1 MSNRQTRLVTAE
13 AVRRGHPDKLCD
25 QIADAILDAHLSYDP
40 NARVAVEVM
49 ATAGNITVAGEVTS
63 RASVN
68 YEKIVLG
75 VIQQI
80 GYKWADLCESED
92 DELNIDVAVHD
103 QSPDIA
109 AAVDGRYPDS
119 DQGAGDQG
127 IMVGYATDETSSK
140 MPRAVIIA
148 QRICRLLD
156 EEAAHTPWLGVDG
169 KAQVSLKYED
179 DRVYVHTI
187 VVSVQHAP
195 NAPEDK
201 LRDLVTQA
209 VYQAVGRADMWQPTS
224 KLLVNPSGRFVLG
237 GPAADTGLTG
247 RKLAVDQ
254 YGPVAHIGGGA
265 LSGKD
270 ASKVDRSGA
279 YAARWIARNL
289 VAAKLCSQCEIS
301 IVYAIGVCHPVG
313 ITVNTFGTGM
323 KSDDELAKL
332 VWRVFDL
339 RPSAIIKR
347 LKLNTPSYSLVSVYG
362 HFGRSDL
369 NLPWEQDDMA
379 DKLREL
385 AQYDY

>member
-1 MSNRQTRLVTAE
+1 MIEKQKRLVTAE

-40 NARVAVEVM
+40 SARVAVEVM
-49 ATAGNITVAGEVTS
+49 ATAGSITVAGEVTS
-63 RASVN
+63 RADVN
-68 YEKIVLG
+68 YEKTVLD

-80 GYKWADLCESED
+80 GYKWADLCEDEHD
-92 DELNIDVAVHD
+92 DLDIHIAVHE

-127 IMVGYATDETSSK
+127 IMVGYATDETHAR
-140 MPRAVIIA
+140 MPRAFIIA
-148 QRICRLLD
+148 QHICQMLD

-169 KAQVSLKYED
+169 KAQVSLEYEGD
-179 DRVYVHTI
+179 HVTVHTI

-195 NAPEDK
+195 SAPEDK
-201 LRDLVTQA
+201 LRELVTQV

-254 YGPVAHIGGGA
+254 YGPIAHIGGGA

-270 ASKVDRSGA
+270 GTKVDRCGA

-289 VAAKLCSQCEIS
+289 VAAKWCRECEVQL
-301 IVYAIGVCHPVG
+301 VYAIGVAYPVG
-313 ITVNTFGTGM
+313 LTVNSFGTGTM
-323 KSDDELAKL
+323 PDSELAKL

-339 RPSAIIKR
+339 RPAAIIDR
-347 LKLNTPSYSLVSVYG
+347 LKLTTPSYGLVSVYG
-362 HFGRSDL
+362 HFGRMDL
-369 NLPWEQDDMA
+369 NLPWERDDMA
-379 DKLREL
+379 DQLREA
-385 AQYDY
+385 AQL

>member
-1 MSNRQTRLVTAE
+1 MIDKQTRLVTAE
-13 AVRRGHPDKLCD
+13 AVRRGHPDKFCD

-40 NARVAVEVM
+40 NARVAVEVI
-49 ATAGNITVAGEVTS
+49 ATAGNINIAGEVTS
-63 RASVN
+63 RADVD
-68 YEKIVLG
+68 YGQIVDN
-75 VIQQI
+75 VIRQV
-80 GYKWADLCESED
+80 GYRRADLCEEESD
-92 DELNIDVAVHD
+92 SLDIYVNIHD

-127 IMVGYATDETSSK
+127 IMVGYATDETNAR
-140 MPRAVIIA
+140 MPRAFIIA
-148 QRICRLLD
+148 QRICKMLD

-169 KAQVSLKYED
+169 KVQVSLEYEGE
-179 DRVYVHTI
+179 RMTVHTI
-187 VVSVQHAP
+187 VVSLQHAP

-201 LRDLVTQA
+201 LRELVTQV

-254 YGPVAHIGGGA
+254 YGPIAHIGGGA

-289 VAAKLCSQCEIS
+289 VAAKLCRQCEVS
-301 IVYAIGVCHPVG
+301 IVYVIGVCYPVG
-313 ITVNTFGTGM
+313 ITVNTFGTGV
-323 KSDDELAKL
+323 KTDDELAKL

-339 RPSAIIKR
+339 KPSAIIER
-347 LKLNTPSYSLVSVYG
+347 LKLTTPGYSLVSVYG
-362 HFGRSDL
+362 HFGRTDL
-369 NLPWEQDDMA
+369 NLPWEQDDMV
-379 DKLREL
+379 DRIREAAL
-385 AQYDY
+385 FE

>member
-1 MSNRQTRLVTAE
+1 MIDKQTRLVTAE
-13 AVRRGHPDKLCD
+13 AVRRGHPDKFCD
-25 QIADAILDAHLSYDP
+25 QIADAIVDAHLSYDP

-49 ATAGNITVAGEVTS
+49 ATAGNIAIAGEITS
-63 RASVN
+63 RAEVD
-68 YEKIVLG
+68 YCKIVDS
-75 VIQQI
+75 VIRQV
-80 GYKWADLCESED
+80 GYRHADLCGEESD
-92 DELNIDVAVHD
+92 SLDIYVNIHDE
-103 QSPDIA
+103 SPDIA

-127 IMVGYATDETSSK
+127 IMVGYATNETYAK
-140 MPRAVIIA
+140 MPREFVIA

-156 EEAAHTPWLGVDG
+156 EEATHTPWLGADG
-169 KAQVSLKYED
+169 KTQVSLEYRG
-179 DRVYVHTI
+179 DRVTIHTI

-201 LRDLVTQA
+201 LRELVTQV
-209 VYQAVGRADMWQPTS
+209 VYRAVGRTDMWLPTS

-254 YGPVAHIGGGA
+254 YGPIVHVGGGA

-289 VAAKLCSQCEIS
+289 VAAKLCSRCEVS
-301 IVYAIGVCHPVG
+301 IAYAIGVCSPVG

-323 KSDDELAKL
+323 KSDIDLAKL

-339 RPSAIIKR
+339 KISAIIKR
-347 LKLNTPSYSLVSVYG
+347 LKLTTPSYSLISVYG
-362 HFGRSDL
+362 HFGRWDL
-369 NLPWEQDDMA
+369 NLPWEQDNMA
-379 DKLREL
+379 DKLWEL
-385 AQYDY
+385 AQYDH

>member
-1 MSNRQTRLVTAE
+1 MINRQTRLVTAE

-109 AAVDGRYPDS
+109 AAVEGRYPDS

-127 IMVGYATDETSSK
+127 IMVGYATDETSAK

-209 VYQAVGRADMWQPTS
+209 VYQAVGRADMWDANS

-237 GPAADTGLTG
+237 GPAADTGMTG

-254 YGPVAHIGGGA
+254 YGPIVHIGGGA

-270 ASKVDRSGA
+270 ATKVDRSGA

-289 VAAKLCSQCEIS
+289 VAAKLCRECEVQL
-301 IVYAIGVCHPVG
+301 VYAIGIAYPIG
-313 ITVNTFGTGM
+313 LTVNTFGTGA
-323 KSDDELAKL
+323 KPDGELAKL

-339 RPSAIIKR
+339 RPAAIINR
-347 LKLNTPSYSLVSVYG
+347 LKLTTPNYSLVSVYG
-362 HFGRSDL
+362 HFGRLDL
-369 NLPWEQDDMA
+369 NLPWERDDMVDRLLEA
-379 DKLREL
+379 
-385 AQYDY
+385 AYY